1 MGVGRGRGVTLG
13 LAVPVG
19 VGVAVEVGVGVN
31 VAVGVAVAVAVG
43 VTVGVTVGVGVTDG
57 QGPGA
62 RRLTSSTNMSVGL
75 PPLSSC
81 TRNLMR
87 TVIPAN
93 GDMSNPVVVQPWVF
107 VHVCRMVAR
116 TLPDVSVT

>member
-19 VGVAVEVGVGVN
+19 VGVAVEVGV
-31 VAVGVAVAVAVG
+31 AVAVAVG
-43 VTVGVTVGVGVTDG
+43 VTVGVIVAVGVADG

-75 PPLSSC
+75 SALSSC
-81 TRNLMR
+81 TKNLMR

-93 GDMSNPVVVQPWVF
+93 GVMSKPVVVQPWMF